1 VSVPENHVLEL
12 RWSRSPLLLAG
23 AGLVIGILANI
34 VVVLVQLFVDPATA
48 VALGIVIVVLLG
60 AGGLAVRGVGE
71 LWESPHW
78 KSSGCFL
85 CAAAYLGT
93 ATVALVNGVPLI
105 FQQ

>member
-1 VSVPENHVLEL
+1 MTGPENHLLEL
-12 RWSRSPLLLAG
+12 RRARSPLVLAG
-23 AGLVIGILANI
+23 AGLVIGILAN
-34 VVVLVQLFVDPATA
+34 VVVALFQLFLEPATA
-48 VALGIVIVVLLG
+48 VALGILIVVLLG

-93 ATVALVNGVPLI
+93 ATVALVNGAPLI